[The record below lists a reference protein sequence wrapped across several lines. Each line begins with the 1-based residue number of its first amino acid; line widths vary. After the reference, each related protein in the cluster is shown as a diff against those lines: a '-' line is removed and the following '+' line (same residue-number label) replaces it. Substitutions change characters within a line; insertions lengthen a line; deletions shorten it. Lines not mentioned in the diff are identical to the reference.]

1 MPNLY
6 GEKVYALKAK
16 RRTWTRDRAGNYK
29 IRRTG
34 FAVIPAFG
42 GTAHAYCGDTLDAA
56 LGDLFSWKKKPTRDD
71 MLRGYIIES
80 RPRSVDTLLLVQP
93 YSPELFRQGEL
104 PGPHILM
111 SVLRGNMSLE
121 QSKEAWKD
129 AENQKADRKQKEW
142 PHDMLLPCRQST
154 DANHGLEVRRPLK
167 SFFST
172 PSWNLIAQGQD
183 LMCHTC
189 KHRHMKD
196 GRRKNTVLCDECGW
210 ILPCTRFD

>member
-1 MPNLY
+1 MRFTQTEDRKQRVFKNSRGTLVGVIHHERMIAALTHCKDVEIALPYRPKALLIRVETATSAMPNLY

-56 LGDLFSWKKKPTRDD
+56 LEDLFSWKKKPTRDD

-111 SVLRGNMSLE
+111 SILRGSISLE
-121 QSKEAWKD
+121 QSKEAW
-129 AENQKADRKQKEW
+129 
-142 PHDMLLPCRQST
+142 
-154 DANHGLEVRRPLK
+154 
-167 SFFST
+167 
-172 PSWNLIAQGQD
+172 
-183 LMCHTC
+183 
-189 KHRHMKD
+189 
-196 GRRKNTVLCDECGW
+196 
-210 ILPCTRFD
+210 